1 MIAMRMTRAAKL
13 LILASAMAPAAAT
26 AQDWKAYPY
35 PSPGFA
41 VQFPAPPSV
50 EQDTFKTA
58 AGQALPLTRYV
69 LRQDGIVFS
78 VEVIDFSGAQPN
90 SLATIAEAEKSF
102 GMNGK
107 VTVAIDARINR
118 EFGRELSVTGD
129 DGSRST
135 VAIFFVSQHLV
146 ELVAKALTPNP
157 LAKSA
162 DAIQFQ
168 QSLQF
173 IGPNELLGGLN
184 HYSGR
189 GGPGVGGR

>member
-1 MIAMRMTRAAKL
+1 MTRVWTTSAAAT
-13 LILASAMAPAAAT
+13 LALALMAPAAAM
-26 AQDWKAYPY
+26 AEDWQAYTY

-41 VQFPAPPSV
+41 VQFPAPPTV
-50 EQDTFKTA
+50 EAGVFKTS
-58 AGQALPLTRYV
+58 AGAALPMTRYS
-69 LRQDGIVFS
+69 LRQDGIVYS
-78 VEVIDFSGAQPN
+78 IEVVDYSGAQPD
-90 SLATIAEAEKSF
+90 SLAIIAEAEKSF
-102 GMNGK
+102 GTSGK

-135 VAIFFVSQHLV
+135 VAIFFVSGQLL
-146 ELVAKALTPNP
+146 ELVAKALPPDP
-157 LAKSA
+157 LTRSA

-173 IGPNELLGGLN
+173 IGPNEALGGLN

-189 GGPGVGGR
+189 GAQPGAR

>member
-1 MIAMRMTRAAKL
+1 ML
-13 LILASAMAPAAAT
+13 VLALAMAPAAAT
-26 AQDWKAYPY
+26 AQDWKAYSY

-41 VQFPAPPSV
+41 VQFPAPPDI
-50 EQDTFKTA
+50 EQDVFKTPT
-58 AGQALPLTRYV
+58 GEALPMTRYG

-78 VEVIDFSGAQPN
+78 LEVIDYSGAQAD
-90 SLATIAEAEKSF
+90 SLATIAEAEKHF
-102 GMNGK
+102 GTSGK

-118 EFGRELSVTGD
+118 EFGRELSVVGD

-135 VAIFFVSQHLV
+135 VAIFFVSRHLV
-146 ELVAKALTPNP
+146 ELVAKALPPNP

-173 IGPNELLGGLN
+173 VGPNEGLGGLD
-184 HYSGR
+184 HYAGR
-189 GGPGVGGR
+189 GAPRTGQ

>member
-1 MIAMRMTRAAKL
+1 MTAIPMTRAATL
-13 LILASAMAPAAAT
+13 LILALAMAPAAAT

-35 PSPGFA
+35 PSPGFS
-41 VQFPAPPSV
+41 VQFPAPPTV
-50 EQDTFKTA
+50 EQDTFRTA
-58 AGQALPLTRYV
+58 AGAALPMTRYLV
-69 LRQDGIVFS
+69 RQDGIVFS
-78 VEVIDFSGAQPN
+78 VEVVDYSGAQADK
-90 SLATIAEAEKSF
+90 LATIAEAEKSF
-102 GMNGK
+102 GASGK

-118 EFGRELSVTGD
+118 EFGRELSVAGD

-146 ELVAKALTPNP
+146 ELVAKALPPNP

-173 IGPNELLGGLN
+173 TGPAELLGGLD

-189 GGPGVGGR
+189 GAAGTRR